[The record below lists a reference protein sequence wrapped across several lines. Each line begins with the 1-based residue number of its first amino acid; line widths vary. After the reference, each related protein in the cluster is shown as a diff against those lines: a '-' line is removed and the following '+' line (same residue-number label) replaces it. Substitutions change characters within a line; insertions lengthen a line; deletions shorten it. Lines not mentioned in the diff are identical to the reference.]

1 MALKTGLKVLHA
13 MPGRVRL
20 GVTGGDRTDT
30 YLLSDQ
36 LDAIAQRLQQEA
48 GIGNV
53 SANAK
58 TGSLTV
64 NFDPATLSLS
74 RLLERLQQWGVLASA
89 ALPSK
94 QPKQDFSF
102 LQSGDFWQEQVT
114 TIIPIVAGLLVVRA
128 LKLQGLWTIPVYVI
142 AASFTRKLMQQLERD
157 LIVPVAVAETVGE
170 SKRKVSQSENKASQN
185 GDSPPIEPE
194 IIAASEPLQS
204 DNDGHLGNA
213 IASYRLAHAIP
224 GRLRFHIDRVA
235 TDTEYARRLELLAQ
249 EDAWVTGVRINR
261 KAASVTFTYAPG
273 ATKDTQG
280 AVARVAKLIQA
291 AGAIAT
297 PSVMSPFTPTPSPPT
312 KEEEIDSSPSMEE
325 QDAGEEA
332 VLPEVTDDL
341 VVEEI
346 VEGESPIRLGD
357 SLPGI
362 ADSPA
367 TPEVS
372 EIADDDS
379 NNTEITAAEI
389 EPPTESSDD
398 ESTTSN
404 ELTEEEPSILAPA
417 VAKFYSRLRQC
428 IAKMVNRLS
437 SVDWLQVHPRDA
449 PNGI

>member
-1 MALKTGLKVLHA
+1 MARKTGLKVLHA

-20 GVTGGDRTDT
+20 GVTGGDKTDT

-157 LIVPVAVAETVGE
+157 LIVPLAVAETVGE
-170 SKRKVSQSENKASQN
+170 SNVKVSRSETKASQN
-185 GDSPPIEPE
+185 GDSPPIKPE

-224 GRLRFHIDRVA
+224 GRLRFHVDRVA

-249 EDAWVTGVRINR
+249 ADPWITSLRINR

-280 AVARVAKLIQA
+280 ACDRVAKLIHA
-291 AGAIAT
+291 AGAIAMT
-297 PSVMSPFTPTPSPPT
+297 RVMSPFIPTPPPPT
-312 KEEEIDSSPSMEE
+312 KEEEIDSSSTIAD
-325 QDAGEEA
+325 DAGEEA
-332 VLPEVTDDL
+332 VSETPEVAEDL
-341 VVEEI
+341 VAEDTS
-346 VEGESPIRLGD
+346 EGASA
-357 SLPGI
+357 I
-362 ADSPA
+362 ADSPSE
-367 TPEVS
+367 PEVS
-372 EIADDDS
+372 ESTDDDS
-379 NNTEITAAEI
+379 DNTGSTAAEI

-428 IAKMVNRLS
+428 IATIVNRLS
-437 SVDWLQVHPRDA
+437 SFAWVQVHPRDA

>member
-48 GIGNV
+48 GIRNV

-64 NFDPATLSLS
+64 NFDPSTLSLS
-74 RLLERLQQWGVLASA
+74 RLLECLQQWGVLASA

-102 LQSGDFWQEQVT
+102 LQSGDFWQEQLT
-114 TIIPIVAGLLVVRA
+114 TIIPIVAGLLIVRA

-157 LIVPVAVAETVGE
+157 LIVPVAVAETTGE
-170 SKRKVSQSENKASQN
+170 SKVKVSPSENKASKN
-185 GDSPPIEPE
+185 GDSPSIGPE
-194 IIAASEPLQS
+194 IIPLQF

-213 IASYRLAHAIP
+213 IAYNLAHAIP
-224 GRLRFHIDRVA
+224 GRLRFHVDRVA
-235 TDTEYARRLELLAQ
+235 ADSEYARRLELLAQ
-249 EDAWVTGVRINR
+249 EDPWVTSLKINR
-261 KAASVTFTYAPG
+261 KAASVTFTYAAG
-273 ATKDTQG
+273 AAKDTQG
-280 AVARVAKLIQA
+280 AIARVGKLIQA
-291 AGAIAT
+291 AGAIAV
-297 PSVMSPFTPTPSPPT
+297 PGVMSPFTPTPPPPI
-312 KEEEIDSSPSMEE
+312 KEEEIDSCPKLAEE
-325 QDAGEEA
+325 DAGEEA
-332 VLPEVTDDL
+332 VLPSPESTAAETGGAQAPTTNG
-341 VVEEI
+341 EEDGGAQAPTTNGAI
-346 VEGESPIRLGD
+346 AESP
-357 SLPGI
+357 P
-362 ADSPA
+362 

-372 EIADDDS
+372 ESTDDDGDI
-379 NNTEITAAEI
+379 TETTAAEV
-389 EPPTESSDD
+389 EPPTES
-398 ESTTSN
+398 SN

-417 VAKFYSRLRQC
+417 VAKFYSRLKQC
-428 IAKMVNRLS
+428 IAKIVNRLS
-437 SVDWLQVHPRDA
+437 SVEWFQVHPRDA